1 MEINEI
7 ELASELAHERM
18 IEHWDDTDDIYT
30 EDTEGCM
37 VYTEIAQDFFNDYYD
52 YYLTLIEKIKL

>member
-7 ELASELAHERM
+7 ELASELAHELM
-18 IEHWDDTDDIYT
+18 TSNWCGSDSIYI

-37 VYTEIAQDFFNDYYD
+37 IYTKKAQEFFKIHHD
-52 YYLTLIEKIKL
+52 YYLKLIEKTKI